1 MGDELPEPE
10 DLAGEAI
17 TELEAVAADL
27 REIVGLLEQA
37 DGGK

>member
-17 TELEAVAADL
+17 TELEAADL